1 MKTKKY
7 IVEILRKTDLK
18 KRPEF
23 WDLFVPTDVHGH
35 RASHFYSRNEAR
47 RVIRKLTVGR
57 AEARYVKLDRFKKG
71 EVK

>member
-7 IVEILRKTDLK
+7 IVEIKKETGLK
-18 KRPEF
+18 NRPEF
-23 WDLFVPTDVHGH
+23 WDLFVPTDTHGH

-47 RVIRKLTVGR
+47 RVIRKLNVGR

-71 EVK
+71 EQK

>member
-1 MKTKKY
+1 MRLKKY
-7 IVEILRKTDLK
+7 IVEIKKETGLK
-18 KRPEF
+18 NRPEF
-23 WDLFVPTDVHGH
+23 WDLFVPTDVHGQ

-47 RVIRKLTVGR
+47 RVIRKLNVGR

>member
-7 IVEILRKTDLK
+7 IVEIKKETGLK
-18 KRPEF
+18 NRPEF
-23 WDLFVPTDVHGH
+23 WDLFVPTDTHGH
-35 RASHFYSRNEAR
+35 WASHFYSRNEAR
-47 RVIRKLTVGR
+47 RVIRKLNVGR

>member
-7 IVEILRKTDLK
+7 IVEIKKETGLK
-18 KRPEF
+18 NRPEF
-23 WDLFVPTDVHGH
+23 WDLFVPTDVHGY

-47 RVIRKLTVGR
+47 RVIRKLNVGR